1 MPTMGAQAEEYQTL
15 LMNEVLSSEAE
26 KSTTLTD
33 EEAQPNLEEVEKI
46 IGYSFN
52 NKVLL
57 KEAFTHSSFLSTERS
72 ASSYER
78 LEYVGDAVLNLLFS
92 REQYNLYPDL
102 PPGRLT
108 RLRAANVDTE
118 KLARVAI
125 KHGLHRYLR
134 HKKPLLEEQIREFT
148 RAISHYPLHSN
159 GLIDAPKNLADIV
172 ESTIGAVFMDCNS
185 IDTVW
190 EAFKDLL
197 EPIINPATIKTHPV
211 TQLYE
216 ICQKNNLKLRF
227 VDLWEESHTV
237 EVFIN
242 NEIVGRGSYSL
253 KKEVAQNRAAKD
265 ALDNIWKVLGEE
277 KENAQDQDQDQD
289 QEANCQSEELPEMKN
304 LNV

>member
-15 LMNEVLSSEAE
+15 HMNEVLSSEAE

-57 KEAFTHSSFLSTERS
+57 KEAFTHSSFVSTECS

-92 REQYNLYPDL
+92 REQYNLYPGL

-159 GLIDAPKNLADIV
+159 GLVDAPKNLADIV

-197 EPIINPATIKTHPV
+197 EPIINPGTIKTHPV

-227 VDLWEESHTV
+227 VDLWEESQTV

-242 NEIVGRGSYSL
+242 NEIVGRGTYGL
-253 KKEVAQNRAAKD
+253 RKEVAHNRAAKD

-277 KENAQDQDQDQD
+277 KENAQDQDQ
-289 QEANCQSEELPEMKN
+289 EANCQSEELPEMKN
-304 LNV
+304 LNI

>member
-1 MPTMGAQAEEYQTL
+1 MLINSKLYHKNKGVPTIYVYKPSALQQISTLHNLIYIYISSHDPLFMPTMGAQAEEYQTL
-15 LMNEVLSSEAE
+15 HMSEVLSSEAE

-134 HKKPLLEEQIREFT
+134 HKKPLLEEQVSDDRVK
-148 RAISHYPLHSN
+148 A
-159 GLIDAPKNLADIV
+159 
-172 ESTIGAVFMDCNS
+172 
-185 IDTVW
+185 
-190 EAFKDLL
+190 
-197 EPIINPATIKTHPV
+197 
-211 TQLYE
+211 
-216 ICQKNNLKLRF
+216 
-227 VDLWEESHTV
+227 
-237 EVFIN
+237 
-242 NEIVGRGSYSL
+242 
-253 KKEVAQNRAAKD
+253 
-265 ALDNIWKVLGEE
+265 
-277 KENAQDQDQDQD
+277 
-289 QEANCQSEELPEMKN
+289 
-304 LNV
+304 